1 MKSLFILVIRFLSLN
16 SYSSQIDRSSIE
28 NKFKM
33 YLHPH
38 DIVLMHNYD
47 FGKSEEMLV
56 ALEKMIL
63 YAKSK
68 GYAFVT
74 IKNIEK

>member
-1 MKSLFILVIRFLSLN
+1 M
-16 SYSSQIDRSSIE
+16 
-28 NKFKM
+28 
-33 YLHPH
+33 H
-38 DIVLMHNYD
+38 DYD

-74 IKNIEK
+74 IKNIQK